1 MRGLF
6 QPLSSIPK
14 LPMRLFQAPAFLMSL
29 AVCAAP
35 LPAVAQAD
43 KADKPAETAAADSG
57 EYWRVIASPYTIHY
71 GYDPEHEP
79 VYMIG
84 LERQRRD
91 GWVWGATYFSNSF
104 GQPSGY
110 AYVGEKVPNFSP
122 VDKLFFQWTAGIIYG
137 YKEPYEDKVP
147 FNYKGFSPGAT
158 ISLGWQFTR
167 QVSVQAI
174 ALGTAGLMFQ
184 LAIDLR

>member
-1 MRGLF
+1 
-6 QPLSSIPK
+6 
-14 LPMRLFQAPAFLMSL
+14 MRLIHASALLIPLTL
-29 AVCAAP
+29 AAAP
-35 LPAVAQAD
+35 LAVSAQT
-43 KADKPAETAAADSG
+43 DKPETSSSSEAADSG
-57 EYWRVIASPYTIHY
+57 DYWRLMASPYTIHY

-84 LERQRRD
+84 LERQRSD
-91 GWVWGATYFSNSF
+91 GWVWGGTYFSNSF

-110 AYVGEKVPNFSP
+110 VYVGEKVIGFSP
-122 VDKLFFQWTAGIIYG
+122 WDKLFFQWTAGVMYG

-147 FNYKGFSPGAT
+147 FNVNGFSPGVTA
-158 ISLGWQFTR
+158 SLGWQFTR
-167 QVSVQAI
+167 EFSVQAI

>member
-1 MRGLF
+1 MRFIHASAL
-6 QPLSSIPK
+6 LI
-14 LPMRLFQAPAFLMSL
+14 SL
-29 AVCAAP
+29 TLALAP
-35 LPAVAQAD
+35 LAASAQS
-43 KADKPAETAAADSG
+43 DKPAGSTSEAQDSG
-57 EYWRVIASPYTIHY
+57 DYWRLMASPYTIHY
-71 GYDPEHEP
+71 GSDPEHEP

-84 LERQRRD
+84 LERQRSD
-91 GWVWGATYFSNSF
+91 GWVWGGTYFSNSF

-110 AYVGEKVPNFSP
+110 VYVGEKVINFTRF
-122 VDKLFFQWTAGIIYG
+122 DKLFFQWTAGVMYG

-158 ISLGWQFTR
+158 VSLGWQFTR
-167 QVSVQAI
+167 EFSVQAI